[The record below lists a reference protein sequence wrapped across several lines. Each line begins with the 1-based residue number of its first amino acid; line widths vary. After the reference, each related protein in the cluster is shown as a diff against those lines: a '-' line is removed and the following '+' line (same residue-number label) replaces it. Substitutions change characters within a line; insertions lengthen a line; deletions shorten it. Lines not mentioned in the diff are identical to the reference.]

1 MSLLAAV
8 AGMLGATRW
17 ISPWSGWS
25 EPAIAWATLVGNPSA
40 AKSPAMDA
48 VREGV
53 ATLER
58 EFSSEYR
65 SKREKH
71 TTDAAV
77 AEANDEAWQAK
88 VKDAAKGEQEAP
100 PKPDAARA
108 PDAPILER
116 ITIGDTTIEAAA
128 VILVGNRRGVILWR
142 DEASAWLGN
151 LEKYGAG
158 DRAFWLEGYGG
169 RGYTVDRRKLAEP
182 LFITQMVISVL
193 GGIQPDR
200 LSELVL
206 DAPADGL
213 GARMLYVWPKPIPPR
228 RPSTKIDAQLL
239 IDVLRRL
246 RQLDF
251 VFIAETGGSCRLL
264 FL

>member
-1 MSLLAAV
+1 
-8 AGMLGATRW
+8 
-17 ISPWSGWS
+17 
-25 EPAIAWATLVGNPSA
+25 
-40 AKSPAMDA
+40 MDA

-213 GARMLYVWPKPIPPR
+213 GARMLYVWPNPIPPR